1 MSFSRASL
9 LLLFVQMSSVFTYQ
23 NVALRGKATQSRLI
37 NPGEWDGFAAAGN
50 AIDGN
55 RKSRF
60 NYGSCSHTATEA
72 NPWWR
77 VDLLESY
84 IITSMII
91 TNRED
96 CCEERINGAE
106 IHIGNKLQDNGAA
119 NPRVAIISSIPAGSS
134 HTITFSNRVEGR
146 YVTVLLPG
154 SNRILTLC
162 EVEVYGYHAPTGEN
176 LALQGK
182 ATQSSVQTLGLA
194 YNAIDGNRNSN
205 PEKGSCTQTS
215 YDNIPWWRLDLRKTH
230 KVFSV
235 KIVNSD
241 SDPERLNRAEIRI
254 GDSLDNNG
262 NSNPRCAVI
271 TSIPAGGIQ
280 EFQCNGMDGRYVNVV
295 IPGREEYLSLCEVE
309 VYGSVLD

>member
-1 MSFSRASL
+1 MFTSF
-9 LLLFVQMSSVFTYQ
+9 TE

-37 NPGEWDGFAAAGN
+37 DPGEWDGFAAAGN

-119 NPRVAIISSIPAGSS
+119 NPR
-134 HTITFSNRVEGR
+134 
-146 YVTVLLPG
+146 
-154 SNRILTLC
+154 
-162 EVEVYGYHAPTGEN
+162 
-176 LALQGK
+176 
-182 ATQSSVQTLGLA
+182 
-194 YNAIDGNRNSN
+194 
-205 PEKGSCTQTS
+205 
-215 YDNIPWWRLDLRKTH
+215 
-230 KVFSV
+230 
-235 KIVNSD
+235 
-241 SDPERLNRAEIRI
+241 
-254 GDSLDNNG
+254 
-262 NSNPRCAVI
+262 
-271 TSIPAGGIQ
+271 
-280 EFQCNGMDGRYVNVV
+280 
-295 IPGREEYLSLCEVE
+295 
-309 VYGSVLD
+309 